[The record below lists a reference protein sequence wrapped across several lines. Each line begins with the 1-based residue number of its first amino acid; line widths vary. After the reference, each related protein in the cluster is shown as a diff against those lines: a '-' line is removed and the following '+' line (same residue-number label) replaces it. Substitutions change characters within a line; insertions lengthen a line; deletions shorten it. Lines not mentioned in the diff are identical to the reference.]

1 MADNGQP
8 GENSAPESRSEPTS
22 LVPDKAETQSQQHAE
37 PTDLPAPQAQVDL
50 SFPEENAAAAPQ
62 SMIAERPL
70 NVTDALTY
78 LDSVKLKFQDNPEV
92 YNRFLD
98 IMKDFKSQIIDTPGV
113 IERVSNLFHGHP
125 TLIQGFNTFLPAG
138 YRIDCTTDAQNPNSI
153 TVTTPA
159 GITTQTTHGT
169 FAFGGSSTRPDVPP
183 EIERVPVPS
192 PVPDVN
198 LEPALAY
205 IQRVKTRYAN
215 EPEKYRRFL
224 EILNPKTGGG
234 VSELRE
240 LEHWAVAFLSA
251 GYAQGEV
258 VQRLGKLFSDAPS
271 LMKDFI
277 EFLPD
282 RHMKEVEL
290 AKLAELQESRKAS
303 TPAGES
309 KSRKKGEGSAS
320 GAGSSASAPQ
330 KRKRKVVER
339 EKEDKKE
346 KEKEKESTAK
356 TVTSKSKRSRPS
368 HAQGSEAPSPAI
380 SQRVAAG
387 PSSPRRQP
395 PAHASQS
402 HGHHSQSGPAM
413 QAAPPM
419 AVAPP
424 VPQPLSPAD
433 ETQFFDQV
441 KRALDS
447 REAYNEFLKLVNLFT
462 QDIIDSARLVRD
474 VRNFLGDGE
483 LTNRF
488 MEILG
493 WDEMRDGIAVADDV
507 WTRPMV
513 ALERP
518 SRNQLNIR
526 YGSYRKLPQ
535 NEVNVTCSGRD
546 EMCKSVLNDEWI
558 SQPTFA
564 SEDTGF
570 STHRKN
576 IYEEALLRSE
586 EERHE
591 YDFYIE
597 AISRTIVMLEP
608 LHNKIAQ
615 LSPEERNSFK
625 LKPNLGGAG
634 KSVHLRVL
642 KKIYG
647 REAGIEVY
655 QAMQDVPAFSIPVV
669 LSRLKVKHEEW
680 RRAQREWN
688 KIWREVDARNYH
700 KSLDYQG
707 ITFKM
712 TDKKAI
718 TTKAFVSQI
727 EAARDEQMAKRAAL
741 IDPLFARTRPR
752 HQLEFVVEDIPVLQ
766 DALKLTLS
774 FLDRTGGQI
783 NAADRKKIETFL
795 RAFVPIFFVLDPA
808 QFNTA
813 FVAHHV
819 SGESDMD
826 VDSTTDDLDPLAI
839 ARMGKRK
846 ANGVGSGGD
855 LRKKLLKSE
864 QAKSSRRT
872 RAHGTGSPSVSRFAS
887 PAASDA
893 MQVDSEDR
901 PPEPTPSSTTAAGPS
916 SPANEKPSRRRYSFF
931 TNTTFYVFFRLLELL
946 YSRLLY
952 YRDLATRI
960 AEDPKAVSRP
970 KHVVTD
976 LGNLR
981 ERATNARHFYTLMLE
996 SCEKLFD
1003 NELEQV
1009 VFEDQLRWM
1018 FGPQNAY
1025 KMFTVDRVVGAIVKQ
1040 VQNVL
1045 SDAKSQELFEFL
1057 RRDRELASP
1066 TTQDQINARRNTERV
1081 VGPDENIFRIDWLPE
1096 SKTVTVQLFGKDDS
1110 RFVDSEALTGRWQAY
1125 VQSFVSDERTQG
1137 VPARAGSKRP
1147 FLRKSRL
1154 PTASTNE
1161 MPDVVARG
1169 SLEIKVCVRTYRL
1182 FFVSHTEDYLW
1193 RIVGPEELSGA
1204 REKAR
1209 TQSGKRRQ
1217 WLQQFVGQ
1225 REEPELK
1232 QRKEQGNPAVTPPA
1246 SDSKNP
1252 AEESQP
1258 ALQSDNEPPSATR
1271 DEASRPPGSS

>member
-1 MADNGQP
+1 MSEHAQNASVGDQTAAGPSSEATSLLSVKADPKQN
-8 GENSAPESRSEPTS
+8 SEPTEPS
-22 LVPDKAETQSQQHAE
+22 FTQDAPADISMPQHFAGS
-37 PTDLPAPQAQVDL
+37 V
-50 SFPEENAAAAPQ
+50 PQ
-62 SMIAERPL
+62 SMGVERQL

-78 LDSVKLKFQDNPEV
+78 LDSVKMKFQDKPEV

-125 TLIQGFNTFLPAG
+125 TLIQGFNTFLPTG

-159 GITTQTTHGT
+159 GTTTQTTNGAFT
-169 FAFGGSSTRPDVPP
+169 FGFSSARPNVPP
-183 EIERVPVPS
+183 ENEHAAAPS
-192 PVPDVN
+192 PMPDVN

-205 IQRVKTRYAN
+205 VHRVKTRYVN
-215 EPEKYRRFL
+215 DPDKYRRFL

-234 VSELRE
+234 ISTHEVRE

-258 VQRLGKLFSDAPS
+258 VPRLGKLFADAPS
-271 LMKDFI
+271 LMKDFL

-282 RHMKEVEL
+282 KHLKESEGG
-290 AKLAELQESRKAS
+290 
-303 TPAGES
+303 TPAGEP

-320 GAGSSASAPQ
+320 GAASVASAPP
-330 KRKRKVVER
+330 KRKRKVAER
-339 EKEDKKE
+339 DKEDKKD
-346 KEKEKESTAK
+346 KDKESVTKSA
-356 TVTSKSKRSRPS
+356 TSKTKRSRPS
-368 HAQGSEAPSPAI
+368 QAHGSDAPSPAV

-387 PSSPRRQP
+387 PSSPRRP
-395 PAHASQS
+395 HASQAHS
-402 HGHHSQSGPAM
+402 HHAASGSAM
-413 QAAPPM
+413 QVPPPTV
-419 AVAPP
+419 VAPP

-433 ETQFFDQV
+433 ETQFFDRV
-441 KRALDS
+441 KRALDN
-447 REAYNEFLKLVNLFT
+447 RDAYNEFLKLVNLFT
-462 QDIIDSARLVRD
+462 QDIIDTARLVREG
-474 VRNFLGDGE
+474 RSFLGDGE
-483 LTNRF
+483 LMAQF

-493 WDEMRDGIAVADDV
+493 WDEMRDRIAVADDV

-576 IYEEALLRSE
+576 VYEEALLRSE

-608 LHNKIAQ
+608 LNNKIAQ
-615 LSPEERNSFK
+615 LTPEERNNFK

-634 KSVHLRVL
+634 KS
-642 KKIYG
+642 IYG
-647 REAGIEVY
+647 REAGYEVY
-655 QAMQDVPAFSIPVV
+655 QAMQDVPAFAIPVV
-669 LSRLKVKHEEW
+669 LSRLKLKHEEW

-707 ITFKM
+707 ITFKT

-752 HQLEFVVEDIPVLQ
+752 HQLEFVIEDIPILQ

-774 FLDRTGGQI
+774 FLDRTSGQI
-783 NAADRKKIETFL
+783 NVADRKKIETFL
-795 RAFVPIFFVLDPA
+795 RAFIPTFFVLDSA
-808 QFNTA
+808 QFEAA
-813 FVAHHV
+813 FVPHQET
-819 SGESDMD
+819 SETDME
-826 VDSTTDDLDPLAI
+826 VDSTTDDSDPLATV
-839 ARMGKRK
+839 RLGKRK
-846 ANGVGSGGD
+846 ANGAGSGGD

-872 RAHGTGSPSVSRFAS
+872 RAQGTGSPSVSRFAS

-893 MQVDSEDR
+893 MQTDTEEH
-901 PPEPTPSSTTAAGPS
+901 PQEQGSSNGGATAGPS
-916 SPANEKPSRRRYSFF
+916 SPTGEKPAKRRYSFF

-946 YSRLLY
+946 YSRLIY
-952 YRDLATRI
+952 YRALADKI
-960 AEDPKAVSRP
+960 AADPKAVTRP
-970 KHVVTD
+970 RHTPTD
-976 LGNLR
+976 LGSLP

-1003 NELEQV
+1003 NELEQA

-1018 FGPQNAY
+1018 FGPQPLQA
-1025 KMFTVDRVVGAIVKQ
+1025 GASLYAIPPELCLSSSQ

-1057 RRDRELASP
+1057 RRDRELVSP

-1081 VGPDENIFRIDWLPE
+1081 VGPDENIFRIDWLPD
-1096 SKTVTVQLFGKDDS
+1096 SKMVTVQLFGKDDS

-1125 VQSFVSDERTQG
+1125 VQSYVSDDRTQG
-1137 VPARAGSKRP
+1137 VPTRAGSKRP

-1154 PTASTNE
+1154 PIATDE
-1161 MPDVVARG
+1161 VPEVVAHG
-1169 SLEIKVCVRTYRL
+1169 GLEIKVCVRTYRL
-1182 FFVSHTEDYLW
+1182 FFVSDTEDYLW
-1193 RIVGPEELSGA
+1193 RVVDSDEISSA
-1204 REKAR
+1204 REKGR
-1209 TQSGKRRQ
+1209 IQSNKRRQ
-1217 WLQQFVGQ
+1217 WLERFARQ
-1225 REEPELK
+1225 REEPQ
-1232 QRKEQGNPAVTPPA
+1232 QRKEQSNPDPSVAPPGPEA
-1246 SDSKNP
+1246 KSKSP
-1252 AEESQP
+1252 EESQHDQEAP
-1258 ALQSDNEPPSATR
+1258 RPEGEPSSRNHRRPS
-1271 DEASRPPGSS
+1271 